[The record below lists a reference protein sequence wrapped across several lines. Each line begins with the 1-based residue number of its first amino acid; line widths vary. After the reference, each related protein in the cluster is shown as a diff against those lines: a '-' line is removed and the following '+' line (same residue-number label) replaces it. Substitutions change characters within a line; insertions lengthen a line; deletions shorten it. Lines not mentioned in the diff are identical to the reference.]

1 MVVLQMRGPGLGVV
15 GRVTGDEVVMFIDE
29 VATGE
34 VVIDEVDIFG
44 DVVDEVDA
52 PRDEIAMIQNTKKIQ
67 RSRQSKKNTK
77 RMAGI
82 AMNGLVFSSTFQ

>member
-29 VATGE
+29 AVAIGE
-34 VVIDEVDIFG
+34 VVIDEVDIVG

-67 RSRQSKKNTK
+67 RSRQSKKY
-77 RMAGI
+77 
-82 AMNGLVFSSTFQ
+82 